1 MQRMLRLV
9 VTSAVLALLIT
20 AGASSRPASGI
31 SVTVAPVMVALNSL
45 DIYSGVATVSY
56 VTAARWSPEASQEQV
71 SLTFRDVTENAESG
85 AGTPPCCN
93 RLHSSNR
100 YSDVFS
106 AFEGHRYEI
115 TAKWQVYNVGGASG
129 SGTSTTKY
137 KVPGKEPA
145 PRLTDQQKR
154 GWVGLAGAMITPS
167 GVGIACLVALGVI
180 ATPLGIALAVY
191 GAIHI
196 AVGLYALKQAFDP
209 VDLNFRSIAKPKIP
223 VVPKVAAG
231 EGLPAASARV
241 LNDLFAVQAREIGL
255 GRAIATAFDRS
266 QGAHVKKQTT
276 WEKRQVQ
283 AAGRYAAQL
292 ASALLADASLRPKVN
307 AALAD
312 SGLADLTLTYED
324 ALASGES
331 LVWKGFPAEVKAT
344 LAKLGLTRA
353 EQNEMRAQL
362 ATTDPGLYDGDVLG
376 LVANPRQIGLLRN
389 VAAGLKAFSNKAAKN
404 PLATRP
410 P

>member
-1 MQRMLRLV
+1 MQRMLRSV
-9 VTSAVLALLIT
+9 VAFAAVALLVT
-20 AGASSRPASGI
+20 TGASARPMPGI
-31 SVTVAPVMVALNSL
+31 NVTVAPVMVALKSF
-45 DIYSGVATVSY
+45 DMYSGVATLAY
-56 VTAARWSPEASQEQV
+56 VTAARWNPEAV
-71 SLTFRDVTENAESG
+71 SEDVFVTFKYPDG
-85 AGTPPCCN
+85 ATDGARGGVGGAAP
-93 RLHSSNR
+93 HSSGR
-100 YSDVFS
+100 YGDVAAGFAGQRIEFS
-106 AFEGHRYEI
+106 
-115 TAKWQVYNVGGASG
+115 AKWQVYNVGGTSG
-129 SGTSTTKY
+129 EGQSGKTVYT
-137 KVPGKEPA
+137 VPKREPA

-154 GWVGLAGAMITPS
+154 EWAGLAGAMITPS

-196 AVGLYALKQAFDP
+196 AVGIYAVKQAFDP
-209 VDLNFRSIAKPKIP
+209 VDLNFRAIAKPKIP
-223 VVPKVAAG
+223 AVPKVSAG

-241 LNDLFAVQAREIGL
+241 LNDLFALQAREIGL
-255 GRAIATAFDRS
+255 GRAIATAFNRS
-266 QGAHVKKQTT
+266 QGAHVKKATA
-276 WEKRQVQ
+276 WEKRQVR
-283 AAGRYAAQL
+283 AAGVYAAQL
-292 ASALLADASLRPKVN
+292 ASALLTDASLRPKVN

-331 LVWKGFPAEVKAT
+331 LVWKGFPAEVKTT
-344 LAKLGLTRA
+344 LSKLGLTKP

-376 LVANPRQIGLLRN
+376 LIADPRQISLLRK
-389 VAAGLKAFSNKAAKN
+389 VAAGMKAFSKKAAKD

>member
-1 MQRMLRLV
+1 MQRMLRLLL
-9 VTSAVLALLIT
+9 VLATVSLIAT
-20 AGASSRPASGI
+20 TGASARTTPGI
-31 SVTVAPVMVALNSL
+31 NVTVAPVMVALKSF
-45 DIYSGVATVSY
+45 DWYSGVAALEY
-56 VTAARWSPEASQEQV
+56 VTAARWNPEAV
-71 SLTFRDVTENAESG
+71 SEDVFVTITYPNRAKARARGGVGG
-85 AGTPPCCN
+85 AAP
-93 RLHSSNR
+93 HSSGR
-100 YSDVFS
+100 YGDVAPGFVGQRIEFS
-106 AFEGHRYEI
+106 
-115 TAKWQVYNVGGASG
+115 AKWQVYNVGGTSG
-129 SGTSTTKY
+129 EGSSKTAYT
-137 KVPGKEPA
+137 VPGKEPA

-154 GWVGLAGAMITPS
+154 EWAGLAGAMITPS
-167 GVGIACLVALGVI
+167 GAGIACLVALGVI

-209 VDLNFRSIAKPKIP
+209 VDLSFRSIAKPKIP
-223 VVPKVAAG
+223 VVPKVSAG

-292 ASALLADASLRPKVN
+292 ASALLTDASLRPKVN

-331 LVWKGFPAEVKAT
+331 LVWKGFPAEVKTT
-344 LAKLGLTRA
+344 LVKLGLTKA
-353 EQNEMRAQL
+353 EQNELRAQL

-376 LVANPRQIGLLRN
+376 LIADRRQIGLLRR
-389 VAAGLKAFSNKAAKN
+389 VAAGMIAFSKKAAKN